1 VIAVPTDTVY
11 GLVCD
16 FEDYD
21 AINKIFELKKRSS
34 EKPLIAFCNSIQ
46 TIQSICENIPEVFY
60 KIADKFFP
68 GPLTIVLKKR
78 SNIPD
83 YITCGFNTIGIRI
96 PDNQFLLKLL
106 NVVKS
111 PLASTSANISGEQS
125 PISAK
130 QIFDTFNNSIPLI
143 IDGGLSKLKI
153 ESTVIDISD
162 GNLKI
167 LRESSIKK
175 DELLEFWK

>member
-68 GPLTIVLKKR
+68 GPLTIVLKKEAI
-78 SNIPD
+78 SL
-83 YITCGFNTIGIRI
+83 TISH
-96 PDNQFLLKLL
+96 
-106 NVVKS
+106 VV
-111 PLASTSANISGEQS
+111 L
-125 PISAK
+125 
-130 QIFDTFNNSIPLI
+130 IPLVSEY
-143 IDGGLSKLKI
+143 L
-153 ESTVIDISD
+153 TT
-162 GNLKI
+162 
-167 LRESSIKK
+167 SSC
-175 DELLEFWK
+175 

>member
-1 VIAVPTDTVY
+1 
-11 GLVCD
+11 
-16 FEDYD
+16 
-21 AINKIFELKKRSS
+21 
-34 EKPLIAFCNSIQ
+34 
-46 TIQSICENIPEVFY
+46 
-60 KIADKFFP
+60 
-68 GPLTIVLKKR
+68 
-78 SNIPD
+78 
-83 YITCGFNTIGIRI
+83 
-96 PDNQFLLKLL
+96 LLKLL